1 MIFDTM
7 YLLNIRTY
15 YFDKFIIMI
24 FCVLLCDFEILKFGL
39 TLKEESRLRVFGN
52 TVLRRTFALERK

>member
-15 YFDKFIIMI
+15 YFDLFINIG
-24 FCVLLCDFEILKFGL
+24 FCVLLRDFEIRSL

-52 TVLRRTFALERK
+52 TLLRRTFALERK

>member
-1 MIFDTM
+1 MIFDTV

-15 YFDKFIIMI
+15 YFDKFINVIL
-24 FCVLLCDFEILKFGL
+24 FLLCDFEIWSL

-52 TVLRRTFALERK
+52 TLLSRTFALERK

>member
-7 YLLNIRTY
+7 YLLNIRAY
-15 YFDKFIIMI
+15 YFDKFFNII
-24 FCVLLCDFEILKFGL
+24 FCVLLCDFEIWSL

-52 TVLRRTFALERK
+52 TLLRRTFALERK